1 MNQTY
6 YLDRVV
12 NKLVSETTIEGRI
25 VWVPYSV
32 HHVISPMIPSFH
44 SPPYSLF
51 SSYVRNIYGLT
62 GEEIKYVWEQY
73 THIINNRF

>member
-32 HHVISPMIPSFH
+32 HHVISPMIPFF
-44 SPPYSLF
+44 PLLF

>member
-1 MNQTY
+1 MNKD
-6 YLDRVV
+6 YLDKVV
-12 NKLVSETTIEGRI
+12 YQLVGESIIDGRI

-32 HHVISPMIPSFH
+32 HHAISPMIPSFH
-44 SPPYSLF
+44 SPTYSLF

-73 THIINNRF
+73 TVIINSRI